1 MSWYAWSVVWWV
13 GLGAVLAVAT
23 NGGQGWRKWWVR
35 VAALLLSITT
45 VQQFGPRVPE
55 VTRVLASSPD
65 WMQGVATSVGRG
77 FESVGLVAQIAS
89 TDPVAEIERA
99 AQPAPQP

>member
-35 VAALLLSITT
+35 VAAILLSITT

-77 FESVGLVAQIAS
+77 LNVGLVAQIAS
-89 TDPVAEIERA
+89 TDPVVEIERA
-99 AQPAPQP
+99 AQPAPRP